1 MSADNCTLGLD
12 STIMNTLPYIV
23 IILTTPPCWLAIALN
38 GTIIFIFLRPTYHAL
53 RQWSDWLILNIA
65 MGDFLMALD
74 SIPSLYVYTT
84 YYWCFASVSEK
95 YGFSVNEMKMINI
108 IDTIRNFGGFVSNF
122 TMTLLSIARFRAA
135 VLLHDI
141 DNDISLFQAIYRS
154 AIIYTISIVY
164 ISTHFMYTDPQYD
177 IIHEWLAAVL
187 TAILPLTIIT
197 VMYTSLAY
205 KLWYGDAITFFNV
218 RYKRRRTAFFRV
230 ICVCTFHLYFS
241 LYGTS
246 FA

>member
-1 MSADNCTLGLD
+1 
-12 STIMNTLPYIV
+12 
-23 IILTTPPCWLAIALN
+23 
-38 GTIIFIFLRPTYHAL
+38 
-53 RQWSDWLILNIA
+53 

-122 TMTLLSIARFRAA
+122 TMTLLSIVRFRAA

-218 RYKRRRTAFFRV
+218 RYKRRRTAFFPCYL
-230 ICVCTFHLYFS
+230 CVHFPFIFFPLWYKLCLTQMNQRR
-241 LYGTS
+241 
-246 FA
+246 